1 MRIRAPWSE
10 TLPAAAPAPL
20 LVSAPDVRVPPA
32 TNASELPVAL
42 LAAVSPAEVTAPVVR
57 APVVWMEIA
66 PPAL

>member
-1 MRIRAPWSE
+1 MRAPWSE

-20 LVSAPDVRVPPA
+20 LVSAPEVRVPPA
-32 TNASELPVAL
+32 TSEIELPVAL